1 MKLLNFGAQNE
12 ERSFGKFNSQ
22 RTLKRRETGENGD
35 KLE

>member
-12 ERSFGKFNSQ
+12 ERSLGKFNSQ
-22 RTLKRRETGENGD
+22 RTLKRRENSD